1 MWLVTTFLMIQDKVL
16 KHRSL
21 WLCITLGTE
30 AGAERSIHAGPAHHL
45 PLTDGA
51 IPASLS
57 RVITPLSQHLRHV
70 HLAVP
75 SLPLKYC

>member
-30 AGAERSIHAGPAHHL
+30 AGAERSIHAGPEAGQKGVYTLAQHITCPLQMVPFLL
-45 PLTDGA
+45 P
-51 IPASLS
+51 
-57 RVITPLSQHLRHV
+57 
-70 HLAVP
+70 
-75 SLPLKYC
+75 